1 MRQEDEKWMEA
12 LRTRMEQHQPELPPA
27 VWERMEKELPA
38 IPVQGKK
45 SPRRKRL
52 LAWYLAPVATVAA
65 VLLWVFWPASTPQ
78 RPESDRNKVTIITPS
93 EIPAPQERLADQEQ
107 SAKTE
112 LAAKACQTEN
122 SVLSSGR
129 QQPVNQLQS
138 ATALVSQDVDAMNGR
153 KQEETR
159 EPAPS
164 INLANDGPSREV
176 LPDTILPIT
185 PRQSQETGLPN
196 RIREKHRLT
205 SQTLL
210 LAVSGLPSTMQE
222 TGTSGWHNS
231 PIVAPPLMFS
241 SAGTLMKPE
250 RVLEEVSNLRSFGL
264 GLNFRMP
271 LSSPRHLYLETGL
284 AYTNLGYDARFTRET
299 WKKENLHYLGV
310 PVLASWQCLEFRR
323 WALSLAAGGQLDKCI
338 STRLSDDHPWQG
350 SLRAS
355 CSLTYNL
362 SSRTGI
368 YLEPALRYYFENDS
382 RQDYFS
388 AGRNTLFELKAG
400 VRLEIN

>member
-1 MRQEDEKWMEA
+1 MRQENEKWMEA
-12 LRTRMEQHQPELPPA
+12 LRTRMEQHEPELPPA
-27 VWERMEKELPA
+27 VWERLEKELPA
-38 IPVQGKK
+38 IPVQGKNP
-45 SPRRKRL
+45 SRQKRL
-52 LAWYLAPVATVAA
+52 LAWYLAPIAAVAA
-65 VLLWVFWPASTPQ
+65 VLFWVFWPASMVKRPDADRNEVNMTTSSVVPTPQ
-78 RPESDRNKVTIITPS
+78 E
-93 EIPAPQERLADQEQ
+93 QLANQEQ
-107 SAKTE
+107 SAKLGQAEKRIFSPGKQLSVNQPYYTMTHASRREDVVNEKKHEEERNTTSSVE
-112 LAAKACQTEN
+112 LAKE
-122 SVLSSGR
+122 LSSG
-129 QQPVNQLQS
+129 
-138 ATALVSQDVDAMNGR
+138 
-153 KQEETR
+153 EEY
-159 EPAPS
+159 
-164 INLANDGPSREV
+164 
-176 LPDTILPIT
+176 PDTIPPIT
-185 PRQSQETGLPN
+185 PRQSQEMDLPN
-196 RIREKHRLT
+196 RTREKQRLT

-210 LAVSGLPSTMQE
+210 LAVSGLPYATQE
-222 TGTSGWHNS
+222 AGTSGWHNS

-241 SAGTLMKPE
+241 SAGTLVKPE
-250 RVLEEVSNLRSFGL
+250 RVLEEVRNLRSFSL
-264 GLNFRMP
+264 GLTFRMS

-368 YLEPALRYYFENDS
+368 YLEPALRYYFENNS